1 MDADGLGL
9 VLAVIS
15 LHAYEVG
22 VCGLIEACPEC
33 QHVLIGLV
41 NSFYELNMKQQVKG
55 WRLRMMIKCEQ
66 FVYLSLPHYIW

>member
-9 VLAVIS
+9 VLAALS

-22 VCGLIEACPEC
+22 ICGLIEARPEC

-41 NSFYELNMKQQVKG
+41 YSFYELNMKQQVKG
-55 WRLRMMIKCEQ
+55 WRLTMMIKCEQ
-66 FVYLSLPHYIW
+66 FVYSSLPHYIW